1 VAFFNHRWT
10 QMGTDGGGG
19 ILVVAWTTEDTEY
32 TGVDGVLGAM
42 VFGFGPS
49 TLPPLLR

>member
-1 VAFFNHRWT
+1 MVGCFQPR
-10 QMGTDGGGG
+10 DGHGLRGWYSA
-19 ILVVAWTTEDTEY
+19 VDWTTEDTEY